1 MEISLHDILNARE
14 ARVHQQQSLLTEYRA
29 PLLCF
34 TMNIA
39 GPVKT
44 SPLIERGFRAGL
56 NLLDRQDNILFKD
69 VRILPTGCEAYYVT
83 SASAAVLASTQ

>member
-1 MEISLHDILNARE
+1 MMEVSLHDILNARE
-14 ARVHQQQSLLTEYRA
+14 ARVRRQQSLLTEYRA

-44 SPLIERGFRAGL
+44 TPLIERGFRVGL
-56 NLLDRQDNILFKD
+56 ETLDD
-69 VRILPTGCEAYYVT
+69 
-83 SASAAVLASTQ
+83 